1 MLIVALNCE
10 QTIKWKN
17 HATIM
22 LHNHIAQFSN
32 TKTVPSCQPVRPENR
47 GHGKTLNF
55 DWQWIDQTTHTK
67 APCRHPII
75 IRYAAYSSQF
85 RSCLSLSLS
94 PVIYADC
101 ITFQLLSFRHKC
113 CNEAATSCP
122 VIYGIA
128 GWRTNRVA
136 LISQSSVPA
145 FDARSQMS
153 IRFPLTLHLRAPPVP
168 WSVTIDNGPA
178 GIRMQNS

>member
-22 LHNHIAQFSN
+22 LHNHIAQLSN
-32 TKTVPSCQPVRPENR
+32 TKTAPSCQPVRPENR
-47 GHGKTLNF
+47 GHGKTLNY

-75 IRYAAYSSQF
+75 IRFATYSSQF

-153 IRFPLTLHLRAPPVP
+153 IFPILDPTAPSSARSARTLICHHR
-168 WSVTIDNGPA
+168 
-178 GIRMQNS
+178 